1 MSLQKDDWS
10 LLELKMLEVASRLF
24 IAKGVK
30 NVTIDEI
37 ALQLKMSKKT
47 IYQHFHTKSLLVNS
61 CVSQVLKMKEQ
72 KILEVLHLQL
82 DPIAEMIEL
91 GKLNEKTFRMFSK
104 NTLKDLRS
112 FYPEAWTLIELY
124 KQNVIFPQLLSNLNS
139 GIQKGLYR
147 DNIQANIVVY
157 MYIGLLDS
165 AIMQH
170 SVFKTDA
177 SLDEV
182 YKEHLKMHLYSICSE
197 TGRNTLEK
205 SLNNF

>member
-1 MSLQKDDWS
+1 MQIVNDTWS
-10 LLELKMLEVASRLF
+10 PIEVKMLEVASGLF

-37 ALQLKMSKKT
+37 AQQLKMSKKT
-47 IYQHFHTKSLLVNS
+47 IYQHFQTKSSLVNS
-61 CVSQVLKMKEQ
+61 CVNEVLKLKEQ
-72 KILEVLHLQL
+72 EIQKVLQL
-82 DPIAEMIEL
+82 NLEPIEEMIEL
-91 GKLNEKTFRMFSK
+91 GKLNENTFRMFSK

-112 FYPEAWTLIELY
+112 FYPEAWTTIELY
-124 KQNVIFPQLLSNLNS
+124 KENVIFPQLLANLNA
-139 GIQKGLYR
+139 GIVKGLYR
-147 DNIQANIVVY
+147 ENIQSNIVVY

-170 SVFKTDA
+170 SVLKTDT

-182 YKEHLKMHLYSICSE
+182 YKEHLKMHLYSICSSM
-197 TGRNTLEK
+197 GRMALEK